1 MVRIVVKIT
10 RKLIVELISI
20 ILSFQNMSKKLTF
33 GGDAPFT
40 GFLFCEGVPGFGNE
54 TSG

>member
-1 MVRIVVKIT
+1 MIENNNRELKI
-10 RKLIVELISI
+10 LMSM
-20 ILSFQNMSKKLTF
+20 ILGFPYSSKKLTF